1 MRTTGSEISKGS
13 PGGPCTALC
22 TTIRRWIVEQS
33 FASQVGHIG
42 SCLSVVEIMAA
53 LWCSEL
59 RDPGTTD
66 LNRDRFLLCK
76 GHAALTLYCFMRW
89 KGLIHEDKFGTYCH
103 DGSDLGGHPL
113 HRLPGVE
120 LSTGSLGQGLSVACG
135 VAYGLKLANS
145 PGRVFALLSDGEC
158 NEGQVWEAAMFA
170 AHHQLN
176 NLCVVVDYNQ
186 SQCMGKTTDVLRV
199 DLHRVWQ
206 AFGWHTT
213 NVDGHSVD
221 ELRVAFREEIIDR
234 PKVVIANTIL
244 GKGVSFMEGRLEWH
258 YRNLDP
264 NLARAA
270 LSELEKGG
278 E

>member
-1 MRTTGSEISKGS
+1 
-13 PGGPCTALC
+13 
-22 TTIRRWIVEQS
+22 
-33 FASQVGHIG
+33 
-42 SCLSVVEIMAA
+42 
-53 LWCSEL
+53 
-59 RDPGTTD
+59 
-66 LNRDRFLLCK
+66 
-76 GHAALTLYCFMRW
+76 MRW